1 MARRLKGKQ
10 LTKHLKLSGSLSI
23 SGSDDSPLANGA
35 AMTIDGGINQIG
47 TDITSSAEGIIDVGF
62 FPTSSVAKTIIP

>member
-23 SGSDDSPLANGA
+23 SGSDDSPLDNKA
-35 AMTIDGGINQIG
+35 AIQIDGGINQIG
-47 TDITSSAEGIIDVGF
+47 TNITSSVEGIIDVGF
-62 FPTSSVAKTIIP
+62 FPTSSVSKTIIP

>member
-10 LTKHLKLSGSLSI
+10 LAKHLKLSGSLSI
-23 SGSDDSPLANGA
+23 SGSDDSPLANNA
-35 AMTIDGGINQIG
+35 AITIDGGINQIG
-47 TDITSSAEGIIDVGF
+47 TAVTSSTEGIIDVGF